1 MPQSIRRRDLL
12 SWARGLPLLL
22 VPLLLLAGTFPGEYR
37 VPAWYWAAA
46 LTAAAVFLLGGRRPL
61 PVSLV
66 LSALAAVMFTE
77 HAWGLAGLVPYLG
90 AVGTGEVAM
99 RTRRP
104 VSVIVAT
111 ACWTGAV
118 LLGLASETYST
129 FWRPATAVETLA
141 VVGLPLL
148 LGLYLRAQRDLAA
161 TYAARAAE
169 AEERRAGEAA
179 RVRADERSALAR
191 ELHDLVAHHM
201 ASIVLRIGVAQHVVA
216 EADPQVRSVLGDVHA
231 TASGALSDIRH
242 LLVALRDPALGEVA
256 LVEADAVPD
265 EIASAVTRARAAGLT
280 VDADVDPALA
290 GLDAIGRLT
299 LLRVVQESL
308 TNTMRHADPS
318 APVTLSVTRRD
329 GGIAVRVTNRRR
341 TGAERNTVG
350 HGLIGM
356 TERVSLAGG
365 TLDVDVDDENWRVD
379 AWLPAETGTEGER

>member
-1 MPQSIRRRDLL
+1 MPSSTRRHSLL
-12 SWARGLPLLL
+12 SWARFLPLLL

-37 VPAWYWAAA
+37 VPGWYWVTAFAAA
-46 LTAAAVFLLGGRRPL
+46 ATFLVGGRRPL

-90 AVGTGEVAM
+90 AIGVGEVAM
-99 RTRRP
+99 RSRRAAP
-104 VSVIVAT
+104 VIVAT
-111 ACWTGAV
+111 AGWTGSV
-118 LLGLASETYST
+118 LLGLASETYAT

-169 AEERRAGEAA
+169 AESRRAGEAA
-179 RVRADERSALAR
+179 RARADERSALAR

-201 ASIVLRIGVAQHVVA
+201 ASIVLRIGVARHVVA
-216 EADPQVRSVLGDVHA
+216 EADPRVRSVFDDVHA
-231 TASGALSDIRH
+231 TASGALSDIRR

-256 LVEADAVPD
+256 LVEAGAVPD
-265 EIASAVTRARAAGLT
+265 EIAAAVDRTRAAGFT
-280 VDADVDPALA
+280 VDVRVDPDL
-290 GLDAIGRLT
+290 GRLDAIGRLT

-308 TNTMRHADPS
+308 TNTMKHADPDG
-318 APVTLSVTRRD
+318 AVTVAVTRRD
-329 GGIAVRVTNRRR
+329 GGVAVRVTNRRPA
-341 TGAERNTVG
+341 GAEPNIEG

-356 TERVSLAGG
+356 AERVTLAGG
-365 TLDVDVDDENWRVD
+365 RLDVTADGDWRVD
-379 AWLPAETGTEGER
+379 AWLPAETDTEEQG